1 MPEKPVLLDANAVL
15 RYLLED
21 NDEQADEVC
30 QAVASGAEVTLEVLA
45 GNAPAIALYERL
57 GFRIVHTVS
66 GRMPGNEAFA
76 VTVHEMQREG

>member
-1 MPEKPVLLDANAVL
+1 MRRGVGSALARHAIRDMG
-15 RYLLED
+15 
-21 NDEQADEVC
+21 
-30 QAVASGAEVTLEVLA
+30 GAVTLEVLA

-76 VTVHEMQREG
+76 VTVHEMQRGG